1 MLDIGTPVEPE
12 GSVRKVVAEGVVAE
26 GVVAIGEPEGLAEEV
41 VVKGVVIYE
50 LYARFSTV

>member
-1 MLDIGTPVEPE
+1 MDIGTPVEPE
-12 GSVRKVVAEGVVAE
+12 GSVRKVVAE